1 MNVPNTLT
9 LLRIAL
15 IPVMLACFYLPY
27 PWARTSAAAIFA
39 LAALTDWLDGWLARR
54 LNQTSAFGAFLD
66 PVADKLMVS
75 CALVV
80 LVQADPSVSLAVAAA
95 IIIGREIAV
104 SALREFMAQ
113 LGARSRVAVATVGK
127 VKTVAQMLAIGMML
141 YGKHLGTNPIYEWGY
156 WLLMVA
162 AVLTLWSMGVYLKAA
177 WPHVRPGAPRHGET
191 NAGNIEGTET
201 AAARPENQQI

>member
-1 MNVPNTLT
+1 MNIPNTLT

-15 IPVMLACFYLPY
+15 IPVMLVLFYLPY
-27 PWARTSAAAIFA
+27 TWARASAAGIFA
-39 LAALTDWLDGWLARR
+39 LAALTDLLDGWLARR
-54 LNQTSAFGAFLD
+54 LDQTSAFGAFLD

-80 LVQADPSVSLAVAAA
+80 LVQADPRAALAVASA

-113 LGARSRVAVATVGK
+113 LGVRSRVAVATVGK
-127 VKTVAQMLAIGMML
+127 VKTMAQMVAIGMLL
-141 YGKHLGTNPIYEWGY
+141 YGEHRGVSPVYEWGY

-177 WPHVRPGAPRHGET
+177 WPDIRPGAPRQALED
-191 NAGNIEGTET
+191 
-201 AAARPENQQI
+201 NQN

>member
-9 LLRIAL
+9 LARIAL
-15 IPVMLACFYLPY
+15 IPVLVGVFYLPV
-27 PWARTSAAAIFA
+27 PWASEAAAAVFTV
-39 LAALTDWLDGWLARR
+39 AAITDLLDGWLARR
-54 LNQTSAFGAFLD
+54 LEQISAFGAFLD

-80 LVQADPSVSLAVAAA
+80 LVQADPQVALAIAAA

-113 LGARSRVAVATVGK
+113 LGKRARVAVLWVGK
-127 VKTVAQMLAIGMML
+127 LKTVLQMVAIGLML
-141 YGKHLGTNPIYEWGY
+141 YRDPLLGLPVYELGY

-162 AVLTLWSMGVYLKAA
+162 AVLTLWSMGVYLRAA
-177 WPHVRPGAPRHGET
+177 WPSIRPGAPVDS
-191 NAGNIEGTET
+191 
-201 AAARPENQQI
+201 

>member
-1 MNVPNTLT
+1 MNIPNTLT

-15 IPVMLACFYLPY
+15 IPVMLVFFYLPY
-27 PWARTSAAAIFA
+27 PWARTAAALIFM
-39 LAALTDWLDGWLARR
+39 LAALTDLLDGWLARR

-75 CALVV
+75 CALVI
-80 LVQADPSVSLAVAAA
+80 LVQADPSVALAVTAV

-113 LGARSRVAVATVGK
+113 LGVRSRVAVATVGK
-127 VKTVAQMLAIGMML
+127 VKTVAQMVAISMML
-141 YGKHLGTNPIYEWGY
+141 YGKHLGTNPVYEWGY
-156 WLLMVA
+156 WLLMAA

-177 WPHVRPGAPRHGET
+177 WPDIRPGAPRMRLDQE
-191 NAGNIEGTET
+191 ADLESD
-201 AAARPENQQI
+201 